1 MFIADSM
8 IRTFFF
14 SSINSHLKVCTSA
27 WWTSTAGYLPNTSIQ
42 DNFFKIPIQ
51 DRRFTDSSTLSSAQ
65 NSNNLGVNS
74 HTVQPLLVCVT
85 TIPSWLSSRPTFLQ
99 PLQLIQKA
107 AACLILIHTKFFHF
121 SPRSLSPRFLI
132 LNSAPRLSFPCVPSS
147 AMTSP
152 PLTGLHSCSLSPSLN
167 WKLYP
172 TEALHIHLSPSSSSC
187 ICISARCLCF
197 KMIHVRL
204 VFFLPYVSF
213 F

>member
-1 MFIADSM
+1 MNIYSWISAKH
-8 IRTFFF
+8 
-14 SSINSHLKVCTSA
+14 IN
-27 WWTSTAGYLPNTSIQ
+27 PRQ
-42 DNFFKIPIQ
+42 FFKIPIQ
-51 DRRFTDSSTLSSAQ
+51 DRHFTDSSTLSSAQ

-74 HTVQPLLVCVT
+74 HTVQPLLVCMT

-132 LNSAPRLSFPCVPSS
+132 LNSAPRLSSPCVPSS

-172 TEALHIHLSPSSSSC
+172 TEALHIHLSPSSSLC
-187 ICISARCLCF
+187 ICIRARCLCF